1 MTLSKVDNMIAE
13 VVYDFTTEEITE
25 LQERLVTIKEMV
37 KNMEDQKETQRDF
50 IDEQRSDN
58 EEEREVYDD
67 DNGDTMNL

>member
-13 VVYDFTTEEITE
+13 VIYDFTTEEITE

-37 KNMEDQKETQRDF
+37 KNMEDKKETQRDF
-50 IDEQRSDN
+50 MDEQKSDN

-67 DNGDTMNL
+67 DNGDTLSI